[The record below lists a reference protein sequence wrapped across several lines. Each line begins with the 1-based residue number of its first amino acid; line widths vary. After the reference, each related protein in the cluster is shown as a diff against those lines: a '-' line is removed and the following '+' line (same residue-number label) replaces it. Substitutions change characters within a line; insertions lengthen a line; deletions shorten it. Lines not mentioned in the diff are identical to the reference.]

1 MPAPL
6 KNFGDFIWKSL
17 TAVTHHHII
26 SQRHS
31 YGIFFIYTMNLEK
44 LIKIFK
50 FEVRYN
56 TECIG
61 MFVLN
66 GAVYGYL

>member
-1 MPAPL
+1 MEVPNCCHAPSYYFPAP
-6 KNFGDFIWKSL
+6 FIW
-17 TAVTHHHII
+17 H
-26 SQRHS
+26 
-31 YGIFFIYTMNLEK
+31 FFIYTMNLEK

-66 GAVYGYL
+66 GTVYGYF